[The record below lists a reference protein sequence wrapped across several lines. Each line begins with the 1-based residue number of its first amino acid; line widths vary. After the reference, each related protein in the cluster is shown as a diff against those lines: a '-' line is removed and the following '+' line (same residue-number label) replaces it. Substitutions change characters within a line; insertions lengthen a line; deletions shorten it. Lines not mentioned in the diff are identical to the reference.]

1 MELVRL
7 RPDVMRPRVLLVDDD
22 EGVCTVLSRWISDLD
37 CDVVCASDAE
47 EALDR
52 IAEYDFDV
60 AFCDVLMPG
69 YNGLWL
75 AEQIATRSPQTAVA
89 FVTGLT
95 ELDGRA
101 TLRTG
106 VIGYLTKPV
115 DVAEVQALVLRGLA
129 ASRRRRSAQGNLKL
143 VPTSD

>member
-7 RPDVMRPRVLLVDDD
+7 RPLLERSRVLLVDDD
-22 EGVCTVLSRWISDLD
+22 EGVLAVLSRWISELD
-37 CDVVCASDAE
+37 CDVVCAFDAE
-47 EALDR
+47 EALEL
-52 IAEYDFDV
+52 IAQYEFDV
-60 AFCDVLMPG
+60 ALCDVLMPG

-75 AEQIATRSPQTAVA
+75 AEQIAERSPKTAVA
-89 FVTGLT
+89 FITGLT

-115 DVAEVQALVLRGLA
+115 GFLDLKEAVERALSGKA
-129 ASRRRRSAQGNLKL
+129 AA
-143 VPTSD
+143 